1 MKRLQLRRKQIKKRR
16 YRFFLIGLLVIVVF
30 IAVSIFQSNRN
41 FEKNKRKIFPIS
53 TVEETLADEVYNN
66 TEVKK
71 VYLPEHGNISYE
83 VGGEG
88 EVVLLLHCW
97 AGARQY
103 WKYTIR
109 DLLPHYRVYAL
120 DLKGFGDSDIP
131 KSGYQMTDFVDML
144 HDFLDALGI
153 AKAVLVGHSM
163 GGTIAMLFTLDYPE
177 RITKLVLVA
186 LPMSEHEIGHKFIGA
201 PVIGGLWYRV
211 VRFLGARSLREPKA
225 REIWLKPTVA
235 SATQSM
241 SSFVKANPLM
251 RIHEITCPVLL
262 ILGKN
267 DPAAAFAH
275 PTTDDTPRFDLKLAI
290 IDAAR
295 HAPHCEN
302 PAEFNKKLLAFLQA
316 DPSELIIP
324 ARIR

>member
-16 YRFFLIGLLVIVVF
+16 YRFFLILFLIISIF

-41 FEKNKRKIFPIS
+41 FEKNKQKAFPIG
-53 TVEETLADEVYNN
+53 TVEETLASEVHNN

-83 VGGEG
+83 VDGEG
-88 EVVLLLHCW
+88 EVVVLLHCW

-120 DLKGFGDSDIP
+120 DLKGFGESDIP

-144 HDFLDALGI
+144 HDFFDALGI
-153 AKAVLVGHSM
+153 TKAVLVGHSM
-163 GGTIAMLFTLDYPE
+163 GGTIALLFTLDYPE
-177 RITKLVLVA
+177 YITKLVLVA
-186 LPMSEHEIGHKFIGA
+186 LPMSEHEIGHKLIGA

-241 SSFVKANPLM
+241 NSFVKANPLM
-251 RIHEITCPVLL
+251 RIHEINCPVLL

-275 PTTDDTPRFDLKLAI
+275 PTTDDTPRFDIKLAI

-316 DPSELIIP
+316 DTSELIIP

>member
-1 MKRLQLRRKQIKKRR
+1 
-16 YRFFLIGLLVIVVF
+16 
-30 IAVSIFQSNRN
+30 
-41 FEKNKRKIFPIS
+41 
-53 TVEETLADEVYNN
+53 
-66 TEVKK
+66 
-71 VYLPEHGNISYE
+71 
-83 VGGEG
+83 
-88 EVVLLLHCW
+88 
-97 AGARQY
+97 
-103 WKYTIR
+103 
-109 DLLPHYRVYAL
+109 VYAL
-120 DLKGFGDSDIP
+120 DLKGFGESDIP

-144 HDFLDALGI
+144 HDFFDALGI
-153 AKAVLVGHSM
+153 TKAVLVGHSM

-177 RITKLVLVA
+177 RVAKLVLVA
-186 LPMSEHEIGHKFIGA
+186 LPMSEREIGHKLIGA

-235 SATQSM
+235 SATKSM
-241 SSFVKANPLM
+241 NSFVKANPLM
-251 RIHEITCPVLL
+251 RIHEINCPVLL

-275 PTTDDTPRFDLKLAI
+275 PTTDDKQRFDLKLAI

-316 DPSELIIP
+316 DPSELIVP
-324 ARIR
+324 ARVR

>member
-1 MKRLQLRRKQIKKRR
+1 MKRIQLRHKQTKTRS
-16 YRFFLIGLLVIVVF
+16 YGFFLIVLLIIVVF

-41 FEKNKRKIFPIS
+41 FEKNRRKVFPIS
-53 TVEETLADEVYNN
+53 TVEETLASEVHNN

-88 EVVLLLHCW
+88 EVVILLHCW

-120 DLKGFGDSDIP
+120 DLKGFGESDIP
-131 KSGYQMTDFVDML
+131 KSGYQMRDFVDML
-144 HDFLDALGI
+144 HDFFDALGI
-153 AKAVLVGHSM
+153 ADAVVVGHSM
-163 GGTIAMLFTLDYPE
+163 GGTIAMLFTLDYPK
-177 RITKLVLVA
+177 RVTKLVLVA
-186 LPMSEHEIGHKFIGA
+186 LPMSGHQIGHKLIGA
-201 PVIGGLWYRV
+201 SIIGGFWYRA

-225 REIWLKPTVA
+225 REIWLKPTVT
-235 SATQSM
+235 SATKSM
-241 SSFVKANPLM
+241 RAFVKANPLM
-251 RIHEITCPVLL
+251 RIHEINCPMLL
-262 ILGKN
+262 ILGEN
-267 DPAAAFAH
+267 DPVAASAR
-275 PTTDDTPRFDLKLAI
+275 PTTDDKRRPDLKLVI

-302 PAEFNKKLLAFLQA
+302 PEAFNKNLLAFLQA
-316 DPSELIIP
+316 DESELIVP
-324 ARIR
+324 AQIR